1 MILHSVLILLK
12 RMFISVVLLS
22 FVAVNAEDNGSFVA
36 WKPDGQMLAVSSG
49 TTVKIFDSNTMQLLH
64 TLSGLSFQVTEPSW
78 SPDGSK
84 LAVANGGKVDIWQN
98 PSSPILAQITSS
110 LTYDSAYSYIYSVAW
125 SPNGTRIAV
134 ANGVG
139 DIWDVS
145 SAQILYSLTAH
156 RNDITQIVWSPDSL
170 LLATGSLDSTVK
182 IWAASDGQLLNSM
195 IVATNLSPPEDR
207 AAVFSVGWDPTGT
220 KLVFGAYEDGTVR
233 IWDQTTLNSPEMMMP
248 GNVPG
253 VLYGHGGGVISFSW
267 HPNGNFLASGGE
279 DGTVRIWDVGTGQAI
294 EVIQTSTE
302 TVYSVA
308 WSPDGSQ
315 LAYGGEDGVL
325 HIVAVS
331 ELAPVDGSDSNACAE
346 QQQDCATPART
357 QDQVYSVVWSPDGSM
372 IAISGGEIGCDDIP
386 TGRFPVRIF
395 SATTGQITKH
405 LLGMTCTSSGLD
417 WSPDGQKLVS
427 FNVAQSIAYIWDV
440 PSENLILTVPF
451 ESQGMFS
458 VNWSPNSN
466 LIASAFPGDGII
478 IWDCSTGQIV
488 GPVLRG
494 SVIAWSPDGNLIAAG
509 NRYNNEISILD
520 ISTGN
525 ELLTLTGTTDV
536 TSAIDWSGNGSRIV
550 SASSDDKVWVW
561 NAANGQLL
569 STFSIP
575 NVVTDVKWSPDGLK
589 IATAG
594 FDAATDMGF
603 IRVLNAASGIQ
614 LVNFSHSE
622 RLLSVSWSP
631 EGTQLAYA
639 AADGILHIVD
649 VSDLPLLETSP

>member
-156 RNDITQIVWSPDSL
+156 RSDITQIVWSPDSS

-195 IVATNLSPPEDR
+195 IVVTNLPPPDDR

-331 ELAPVDGSDSNACAE
+331 ELAALDGSASDACAE
-346 QQQDCATPART
+346 QQPDCATPT
-357 QDQVYSVVWSPDGSM
+357 PSQSVVYSVAWSPDGSK
-372 IAISGGEIGCDDIP
+372 IAIGKSSSIEIVDSTTLNLIKTLSGATNTINSIDWSPDSTKIAGASIDGIGGRVWDVASGQLIAIKQPGSDLVSIKWNPDGIRLASAAVSNGISIWDALSGQRLGLAPIGGALIDWSPDGIKLVSASGYEDQIFIADI
-386 TGRFPVRIF
+386 
-395 SATTGQITKH
+395 STGQQLIT
-405 LLGMTCTSSGLD
+405 LSGHAGGVDALD
-417 WSPDGQKLVS
+417 WSPDGTK
-427 FNVAQSIAYIWDV
+427 
-440 PSENLILTVPF
+440 
-451 ESQGMFS
+451 
-458 VNWSPNSN
+458 
-466 LIASAFPGDGII
+466 IASGGNDNTVRVWNAATGTPLLALTGHNGLVISVAWNPDNMSLASSSVDGNIHF
-478 IWDCSTGQIV
+478 WDGQTGQSL
-488 GPVLRG
+488 G
-494 SVIAWSPDGNLIAAG
+494 VIQSGGQVRSISWSPDGN
-509 NRYNNEISILD
+509 
-520 ISTGN
+520 
-525 ELLTLTGTTDV
+525 
-536 TSAIDWSGNGSRIV
+536 
-550 SASSDDKVWVW
+550 
-561 NAANGQLL
+561 
-569 STFSIP
+569 
-575 NVVTDVKWSPDGLK
+575 
-589 IATAG
+589 
-594 FDAATDMGF
+594 
-603 IRVLNAASGIQ
+603 
-614 LVNFSHSE
+614 
-622 RLLSVSWSP
+622 
-631 EGTQLAYA
+631 QLAYGGD
-639 AADGILHIVD
+639 DGSLHIVA